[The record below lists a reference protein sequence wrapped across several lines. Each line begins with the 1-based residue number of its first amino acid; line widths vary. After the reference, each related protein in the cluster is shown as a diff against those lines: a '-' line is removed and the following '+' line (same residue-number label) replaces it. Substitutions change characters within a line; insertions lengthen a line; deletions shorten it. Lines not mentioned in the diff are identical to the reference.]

1 MASNH
6 QERLVKEAMY
16 IRLSAP
22 GVRLNRDEREGD
34 LTHLTGPLEEAQMPE
49 RLAMQTDAEYR

>member
-1 MASNH
+1 M
-6 QERLVKEAMY
+6 KEAMY